1 MSTTNPTAAAAPAG
15 KFAKDPAVDR
25 ALVHS
30 IRDGMAYSISAG
42 GGETYFSA
50 FALFIGATAP
60 EVALLTTL
68 PPFAGALAQP
78 LSAWAGRYLSRKTI
92 VLLGVA
98 IQALTWLPIL
108 ALPYLV
114 PTDAVT
120 ALLVLFVL
128 YQGASN
134 FAAPQWTSL
143 MRDLVPD
150 RRRGRYFGQRT
161 RLTTMASFAALVACG
176 AILHELSSSGETA
189 LGFVSVFAIAF
200 LARVVSFYHLGFL
213 YERAEPGTSP
223 VEIHLRH
230 WWDGVKKSGAVGF
243 TIYFILMNLAV
254 GIASPF
260 FAVYMLRDLE
270 FSYLEFTA
278 TTAASV
284 LVQFLTL
291 NTWGRIADVY
301 GNRAIL
307 IVTSMALPVVPVLWL
322 ASSSFFYLLAAQ
334 AVSGLAWAGFT
345 LSSGNLLYDL
355 VPRSRRAE
363 YVAIHNVGNAGCV
376 FLGAMVGALLAT
388 VLPAREPFFGGI
400 AHASNL
406 LYLFALSGVVRGI
419 LAALVVRRVRELRKP
434 RRAISA
440 PALVL
445 RVTGF
450 NAMLGLLY
458 EFIGRTPP
466 AADERPAG
474 RAERLIGAPS
484 RQASELREP
493 SSGRGAG
500 E

>member
-1 MSTTNPTAAAAPAG
+1 LPAVASG
-15 KFAKDPAVDR
+15 KFAKDPAADR
-25 ALVHS
+25 ALDHS

-50 FALFIGATAP
+50 FALFLGATAP

-68 PPFAGALAQP
+68 PPFAGAHAQL
-78 LSAWAGRYLSRKTI
+78 LSAWAGRVASRRAI
-92 VLLGVA
+92 VLVGVA
-98 IQALTWLPIL
+98 IQTLTWLPIL
-108 ALPYLV
+108 ALPYLAA
-114 PTDAVT
+114 TDAVT
-120 ALLVLFVL
+120 ALLGLLVL
-128 YQGASN
+128 YHAGNN
-134 FAAPQWTSL
+134 FSTPQWTSI

-150 RRRGRYFGQRT
+150 RRRGRYFGHRT
-161 RLTTMASFAALVACG
+161 RLTTMTSFAALVGCG
-176 AILHELSSSGETA
+176 LILHAFNAAGRTA
-189 LGFVSVFAIAF
+189 IGFAAVFAVAF

-213 YERAEPGTSP
+213 HEPAQHAAPP
-223 VEIHLRH
+223 VEIRLGH
-230 WWDGVKKSGAVGF
+230 WWQGVKKSGAVHF

-307 IVTSMALPVVPVLWL
+307 IATSMALPFVPVLWL
-322 ASSSFFYLLAAQ
+322 VSSSFVYLLAVQ
-334 AVSGLAWAGFT
+334 AVSGLVWAGFT

-355 VPRSRRAE
+355 VPRHRRAE
-363 YVAIHNVGNAGCV
+363 YVAVHNVGNAGCV
-376 FLGAMVGALLAT
+376 FIGAMAGALLAT
-388 VLPAREPFFGGI
+388 VLPAREPLLGAI
-400 AHASNL
+400 ARPSNL

-434 RRAISA
+434 RRVISA

-445 RVTGF
+445 RVSGF

-458 EFIGRTPP
+458 EFIGRAPP
-466 AADERPAG
+466 AADERPKDA
-474 RAERLIGAPS
+474 
-484 RQASELREP
+484 
-493 SSGRGAG
+493 
-500 E
+500 

>member
-1 MSTTNPTAAAAPAG
+1 MSTTHANAAAAAG
-15 KFAKDPAVDR
+15 KFAKDPAIDR
-25 ALVHS
+25 ALRHS

-50 FALFIGATAP
+50 FALFLGATAP

-68 PPFAGALAQP
+68 PPFVGSLAQL
-78 LSAWAGRYLSRKTI
+78 LSAWAGRYLSRKTL

-98 IQALTWLPIL
+98 VQALTWLPIL
-108 ALPYLV
+108 ALPYLG
-114 PTDAVT
+114 PANAVA
-120 ALLVLFVL
+120 ALLALFML
-128 YQGASN
+128 YHGGNN

-150 RRRGRYFGQRT
+150 RRRGRYFGHRT
-161 RLTTMASFAALVACG
+161 RLTTMTSFAALVVCG
-176 AILHELSSSGETA
+176 SILHELSATGSTA
-189 LGFVSVFAIAF
+189 LGFVVIFAIAF
-200 LARVVSFYHLGFL
+200 LARGVSFYHLGFL
-213 YERAEPGTSP
+213 HEPAATAAPS
-223 VEIHLRH
+223 VELHLRH
-230 WWDGVKKSGAVGF
+230 WWEGVKSSGAVGF
-243 TIYFILMNLAV
+243 TLYFVLMNLAV

-260 FAVYMLRDLE
+260 FAVYMLRDLG

-307 IVTSMALPVVPVLWL
+307 IVTSMALPVVPLLWL
-322 ASSSFFYLLAAQ
+322 VSSKFLYLLGVQ
-334 AVSGLAWAGFT
+334 SLSGLVWAGFT

-355 VPRSRRAE
+355 VPRGRRAE
-363 YVAIHNVGNAGCV
+363 YVAFHNVGNAGCV
-376 FLGAMVGALLAT
+376 FLGAMLGALLAT
-388 VLPAREPFFGGI
+388 MLPAGRPLFGEI
-400 AHASNL
+400 ARASNL
-406 LYLFALSGVVRGI
+406 LYLFALSGAVRAV
-419 LAALVVRRVRELRKP
+419 LAARVVRRVRELRKP

-466 AADERPAG
+466 AADERLKKAHAG
-474 RAERLIGAPS
+474 RREAEAEAEAEPEAERIKP
-484 RQASELREP
+484 P
-493 SSGRGAG
+493 T
-500 E
+500 